1 MNPKKLLIDILAS
14 DQRIWDY
21 EKRIWWNKRAENNW
35 ADKCINAYKEAIKK
49 FCEVFDEQE
58 ADYTTIAEKLDI
70 IIAKLESSGETNS
83 DYLLFK

>member
-21 EKRIWWNKRAENNW
+21 EKRSGENKRADNNL
-35 ADKCINAYKEAIKK
+35 ADKCIKAYREAIQL
-49 FCEVFDEQE
+49 FCKQFDEQE

-70 IIAKLESSGETNS
+70 VIAKLSQKEA
-83 DYLLFK
+83 